1 MLPAD
6 LLHEAHKLQQ
16 QGKALALATVVR
28 TEASTSAKAGAKA
41 LVDADGTI
49 SGWIGGGC
57 AQPAVAK
64 AAQLVLA
71 DQQPRLIRVSPKS
84 DKAQQEGII
93 NYASSCSS
101 GGTLDIFIEPMST
114 RHVITI
120 FGSSPLAADLAKL
133 CPQAG
138 FEARSGSTEA
148 DPETEAPTQASTP
161 FAVVVATQ
169 GQGDLAALRAALST
183 AASHILFVASANKS
197 ARLRQQ
203 LVEQGHDPER
213 VASIKAPCG
222 VDIGAS
228 TPAEIAFSIVAELI
242 RLKNSTNEK

>member
-16 QGKALALATVVR
+16 QGKVLALATVVR

-41 LVDADGTI
+41 LVDSEGTI
-49 SGWIGGGC
+49 SGWVGGGC
-57 AQPAVAK
+57 AQPAVVK

-84 DKAQQEGII
+84 DRVHPEGII

-101 GGTLDIFIEPMST
+101 GGMLDIFIEPMTT
-114 RHVITI
+114 RHIVAI

-133 CPQAG
+133 CPMAG
-138 FEARSGSTEA
+138 FEARPCAAEA
-148 DPETEAPTQASTP
+148 EAPTQALPP

-169 GQGDLAALRAALST
+169 GRGDMPALRAALGS
-183 AASHILFVASANKS
+183 AARNILLVASANKS

-213 VASIKAPCG
+213 VASVKAPCG

-228 TPAEIAFSIVAELI
+228 TPAEIAFSVVAELI
-242 RLKNSTNEK
+242 RLKNSPNEK

>member
-6 LLHEAHKLQQ
+6 LLQEAHKLQQ

-41 LVDADGTI
+41 LVDAEGTI
-49 SGWIGGGC
+49 CGWIGGGC
-57 AQPAVAK
+57 AQPAVVK
-64 AAQLVLA
+64 AAQLVLG

-84 DKAQQEGII
+84 DQAQAEGIV

-120 FGSSPLAADLAKL
+120 FGSSPLATDLAKL
-133 CPQAG
+133 CPLAG
-138 FEARSGSTEA
+138 FEARPGATEA
-148 DPETEAPTQASTP
+148 EAPAPAPPP

-169 GQGDLAALRAALST
+169 GRGDLAALRAALSS

-242 RLKNSTNEK
+242 RLKNTAGTP

>member
-6 LLHEAHKLQQ
+6 LLQEAHKLQQ
-16 QGKALALATVVR
+16 QGKVFALATVVR

-41 LVDADGTI
+41 LVDAEGTI
-49 SGWIGGGC
+49 SGWVGGGC
-57 AQPAVAK
+57 AQPAVVK

-84 DKAQQEGII
+84 DQAQAEGIV

-101 GGTLDIFIEPMST
+101 GGTLDIFIEPMTT
-114 RHVITI
+114 RRIVAI

-169 GQGDLAALRAALST
+169 GRGDLAALRAALSS

-213 VASIKAPCG
+213 VASVKAPCG
-222 VDIGAS
+222 LDIGAS

-242 RLKNSTNEK
+242 RLKNSPKEQ

>member
-1 MLPAD
+1 MLSAD

-16 QGKALALATVVR
+16 QGKVLALATVVR

-41 LVDADGTI
+41 LVDAEGAI
-49 SGWIGGGC
+49 CGWIGGGC
-57 AQPAVAK
+57 AQPAVVK

-84 DKAQQEGII
+84 DQAQPEGII

-101 GGTLDIFIEPMST
+101 GGTLDIFIEPMTT
-114 RHVITI
+114 RYIVAI

-138 FEARSGSTEA
+138 FEARLKATEA
-148 DPETEAPTQASTP
+148 EATTQAPTP

-169 GQGDLAALRAALST
+169 GRGDTPALRAALSSE
-183 AASHILFVASANKS
+183 AQHILLVASANKS

-213 VASIKAPCG
+213 VASVKAPCG

-228 TPAEIAFSIVAELI
+228 TPAETAFSIVAELI
-242 RLKNSTNEK
+242 RLKNTFGTP

>member
-6 LLHEAHKLQQ
+6 LLQEAHKLQQ

-57 AQPAVAK
+57 AQPAVVK

-114 RHVITI
+114 RHIVAI

-138 FEARSGSTEA
+138 FEAR
-148 DPETEAPTQASTP
+148 
-161 FAVVVATQ
+161 
-169 GQGDLAALRAALST
+169 LAKPPKLRHPHKHRPPS
-183 AASHILFVASANKS
+183 
-197 ARLRQQ
+197 
-203 LVEQGHDPER
+203 P
-213 VASIKAPCG
+213 
-222 VDIGAS
+222 
-228 TPAEIAFSIVAELI
+228 
-242 RLKNSTNEK
+242 

>member
-6 LLHEAHKLQQ
+6 LLQEAQKLQQ
-16 QGKALALATVVR
+16 QGKVLALATVVR

-41 LVDADGTI
+41 LVDAEGTI
-49 SGWIGGGC
+49 SGWVGGGC
-57 AQPAVAK
+57 AQPAVVK
-64 AAQLVLA
+64 AAQLVLG

-84 DKAQQEGII
+84 DQAQAEGIV

-114 RHVITI
+114 RHIVAI

-133 CPQAG
+133 CPLAG
-138 FEARSGSTEA
+138 FEARLEATEA
-148 DPETEAPTQASTP
+148 EASTQAPTP

-169 GQGDLAALRAALST
+169 GRGDLPALRAALSSE
-183 AASHILFVASANKS
+183 AQHILFVASANKS

-213 VASIKAPCG
+213 VASVKAPCG

-242 RLKNSTNEK
+242 RLKNSPKEQ

>member
-6 LLHEAHKLQQ
+6 LLQEAQKLQQ
-16 QGKALALATVVR
+16 QGKVLALATVVR

-41 LVDADGTI
+41 LVDAEGTI
-49 SGWIGGGC
+49 SGWVGGGC
-57 AQPAVAK
+57 AQPAVVK
-64 AAQLVLA
+64 AAQLVLG

-84 DKAQQEGII
+84 DQAQQEGII

-114 RHVITI
+114 RHIVAI

-133 CPQAG
+133 CPLAG
-138 FEARSGSTEA
+138 FEARLEATEA
-148 DPETEAPTQASTP
+148 EASTQAPTP

-169 GQGDLAALRAALST
+169 GRGDLPALRAALSSE
-183 AASHILFVASANKS
+183 ARHILLVASANKS

-213 VASIKAPCG
+213 VASVKAPCG

-242 RLKNSTNEK
+242 RLKNSPKEQ

>member
-49 SGWIGGGC
+49 SGWVGGGC
-57 AQPAVAK
+57 AQPAVVK

-84 DKAQQEGII
+84 DQAQQEGII

-133 CPQAG
+133 CPLAG
-138 FEARSGSTEA
+138 FEARPGATEA
-148 DPETEAPTQASTP
+148 EAPAPAPTP

-169 GQGDLAALRAALST
+169 GRGDLPALRAALSSE
-183 AASHILFVASANKS
+183 AQHILFVASANKS

-213 VASIKAPCG
+213 VASVKAPCG

-228 TPAEIAFSIVAELI
+228 TPAEIAFSVVAELI
-242 RLKNSTNEK
+242 RLKNSPKEQ

>member
-1 MLPAD
+1 MLSAD
-6 LLHEAHKLQQ
+6 LLQEAHKLQQ
-16 QGKALALATVVR
+16 QGKVLALATVVR

-41 LVDADGTI
+41 LVDAEGTI

-57 AQPAVAK
+57 AQPAVVK

-84 DKAQQEGII
+84 DKAQPEGIT

-101 GGTLDIFIEPMST
+101 GGTLDIFIEPMNT
-114 RHVITI
+114 RHVIAI

-133 CPQAG
+133 CPLAG
-138 FEARSGSTEA
+138 FEARSGATEA
-148 DPETEAPTQASTP
+148 EAPTPAPTP

-169 GQGDLAALRAALST
+169 GRGDLPALRAALSS
-183 AASHILFVASANKS
+183 AARHILFVASANKS

-203 LVEQGHDPER
+203 LVEQGHAPER

-228 TPAEIAFSIVAELI
+228 TPAEIAFSVVAELI
-242 RLKNSTNEK
+242 RLKNSPKEQ